1 MGYKDPRVGSER
13 NRIWLKHAEANNNTG
28 LRNQLMAKTFW
39 KKTLSSLKVRPAGAV
54 TRNPSVFICKQPT
67 WVEAQHE
74 NHDTVAGLHL
84 CTSHW
89 P

>member
-1 MGYKDPRVGSER
+1 MGPKPSG
-13 NRIWLKHAEANNNTG
+13 
-28 LRNQLMAKTFW
+28 

-54 TRNPSVFICKQPT
+54 TRNPSVFICKQPN